1 MRKKSGQL
9 VAANPNV
16 TGLLSR
22 RLQAMRD
29 GEMRMRVQHVRLGTP
44 LIKENA
50 RRVTA
55 CMPSNYLAPLVQSE
69 MLLKAVSLAN
79 DFVTNYFHSTALRA
93 AVFSNKVSE
102 ITIAK
107 PGTYLST
114 SHAKVLN
121 KRVQVPDCFDV
132 DDLQ

>member
-55 CMPSNYLAPLVQSE
+55 CMPSNYLAPLVPRGEETRFSGDAFDTQRRGQTEPFGWPATAKLGIESS
-69 MLLKAVSLAN
+69 LHGGVSRC
-79 DFVTNYFHSTALRA
+79 D
-93 AVFSNKVSE
+93 
-102 ITIAK
+102 
-107 PGTYLST
+107 T
-114 SHAKVLN
+114 SPL
-121 KRVQVPDCFDV
+121 
-132 DDLQ
+132 

>member
-55 CMPSNYLAPLVQSE
+55 CMPSNYLAPLVPRGE
-69 MLLKAVSLAN
+69 E
-79 DFVTNYFHSTALRA
+79 TR
-93 AVFSNKVSE
+93 FSGDAFDPQRRGA
-102 ITIAK
+102 TGCFAQFA
-107 PGTYLST
+107 
-114 SHAKVLN
+114 AKVASENQPHSL
-121 KRVQVPDCFDV
+121 P
-132 DDLQ
+132 